1 MSFLIKDQKNLIQFV
16 INEVFGIFGVSA
28 DVKKAFDSKLVD
40 NNPCREETKIFTI
53 NKSLMQFLIIL
64 VS

>member
-16 INEVFGIFGVSA
+16 INGVFGIFGVSA

-40 NNPCREETKIFTI
+40 NRFFLKIRQ
-53 NKSLMQFLIIL
+53 KSL
-64 VS
+64 S

>member
-1 MSFLIKDQKNLIQFV
+1 MLKKHLIANLLTIDF
-16 INEVFGIFGVSA
+16 F
-28 DVKKAFDSKLVD
+28 KKSNK
-40 NNPCREETKIFTI
+40 NPCREETKIFTI

>member
-16 INEVFGIFGVSA
+16 INGVFGIFGVSA

-40 NNPCREETKIFTI
+40 NRF
-53 NKSLMQFLIIL
+53 F
-64 VS
+64 